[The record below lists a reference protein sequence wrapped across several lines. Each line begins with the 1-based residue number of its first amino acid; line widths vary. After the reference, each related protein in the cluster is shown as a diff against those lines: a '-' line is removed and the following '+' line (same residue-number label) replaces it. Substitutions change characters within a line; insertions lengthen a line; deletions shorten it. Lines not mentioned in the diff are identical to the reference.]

1 MKRINVQEVKGKLVR
16 RIAGVLCVSLAV
28 IMGVA
33 PITTFAQGNEAKCIC
48 DVKCEEE
55 HINQECPIC
64 SYDYTFCEGEKAAI
78 EEPAIE
84 EPVEE
89 AMGPLTPDGNLS
101 LVDDYGSVVAGG
113 KQFITAVTKS
123 GNYFYIIIDRDDK
136 GTETVHFLNMVD
148 EADLIALM
156 DDEDVEE
163 YISKTGANEKE
174 EIEVTEPVTTEEPVE
189 TEQVDEKPMKQSN
202 SGFIIV
208 IILVLAGVG
217 AGFMF
222 LKKTKGKKP
231 VNNGVDPDLDY
242 CEDDDDYL
250 GSFPVDREEDIEV
263 DNIIEDSE
271 DEEKE
276 ETNFDDKEE

>member
-1 MKRINVQEVKGKLVR
+1 
-16 RIAGVLCVSLAV
+16 
-28 IMGVA
+28 MGVA
-33 PITTFAQGNEAKCIC
+33 PITAFAQGNEAKCIC
-48 DVKCEEE
+48 DVKRDEE

-64 SYDYTFCEGEKAAI
+64 SYDYTFCEGEEAAI
-78 EEPAIE
+78 EEPAME

-89 AMGPLTPDGNLS
+89 ETMGPLTPDGNLS

-148 EADLIALM
+148 EADLLALM

-174 EIEVTEPVTTEEPVE
+174 EPDVTEPVTTEAPVE
-189 TEQVDEKPMKQSN
+189 TEPVDEKPMKQSN
-202 SGFIIV
+202 SGFILV

-222 LKKTKGKKP
+222 LKKTKGKKL
-231 VNNGVDPDLDY
+231 VNNGVDPDADY

-250 GSFPVDREEDIEV
+250 GSFPADSEDDIEV
-263 DNIIEDSE
+263 DDIIEDSE
-271 DEEKE
+271 NVEKE